1 MILAAVPEQTLELK
15 GEKLPIQELI
25 PMSMCRLDSF
35 LVILN
40 EEEEKI
46 VRVYHAETYQFLGA
60 FLEKGRG
67 RDEVITCRKI
77 WAAPW
82 KGRMGLW
89 VQAPLNFVGVVDL
102 ESSLKAGKPC
112 WEQQYDFGN
121 KVKKDHLYRA
131 VFPLNDSVFW
141 ISCAEE
147 PWWLYPAGNLK
158 KNTDGSYTILSEKGI
173 VSYPPKNLYWLEY
186 NYVSSLVQDTIWYT
200 HYTDLEHFSEIF
212 PTTEAMSPDQQKIVV
227 AFQGMNQVLFF
238 DRKNF
243 TSKWLTT
250 SKELPLPHTTVGQ
263 HYSGVCC
270 TDKTVLVFR
279 AFPLYPDGRKRER
292 TISVFDWDGK
302 FKYLLNIEHPLKASF
317 LDEEK
322 GFLYATD
329 DEDNIRK
336 YNVKDFL

>member
-1 MILAAVPEQTLELK
+1 
-15 GEKLPIQELI
+15 
-25 PMSMCRLDSF
+25 
-35 LVILN
+35 
-40 EEEEKI
+40 
-46 VRVYHAETYQFLGA
+46 
-60 FLEKGRG
+60 
-67 RDEVITCRKI
+67 
-77 WAAPW
+77 
-82 KGRMGLW
+82 
-89 VQAPLNFVGVVDL
+89 
-102 ESSLKAGKPC
+102 
-112 WEQQYDFGN
+112 
-121 KVKKDHLYRA
+121 
-131 VFPLNDSVFW
+131 
-141 ISCAEE
+141 
-147 PWWLYPAGNLK
+147 
-158 KNTDGSYTILSEKGI
+158 
-173 VSYPPKNLYWLEY
+173 
-186 NYVSSLVQDTIWYT
+186 
-200 HYTDLEHFSEIF
+200 
-212 PTTEAMSPDQQKIVV
+212 
-227 AFQGMNQVLFF
+227 MNQVLFF